1 MKNAWFVDFVP
12 FTNHP
17 KITNGTW
24 TADGVHLL
32 TSMNYAKARIFMALL
47 HLAAEQATH
56 SSFHGRPSPLK
67 PSPLKPSP
75 LKPSPLKGP
84 YTLIDQLQYP
94 LSKKLRA
101 IPIRVWSS
109 IGLAAAL

>member
-1 MKNAWFVDFVP
+1 MTNAWFVDFVP

-17 KITNGTW
+17 KITDGTW

-56 SSFHGRPSPLK
+56 SSFHGTFPH
-67 PSPLKPSP
+67 
-75 LKPSPLKGP
+75 
-84 YTLIDQLQYP
+84 
-94 LSKKLRA
+94 
-101 IPIRVWSS
+101 
-109 IGLAAAL
+109 